1 MVSRPVAL
9 LLTAASCYAL
19 GCSEKTPRTQLM
31 IVADTN
37 ISNLQAIR
45 FEISGRDDR
54 NESAETSLPSDG
66 PAMLALV
73 QAGGSA
79 GPLTIT
85 AKALRLGRTVV
96 QRSAVVEFVPRQTR
110 VVELH
115 LLERCVG
122 VICSTGTSCTEQGCQ
137 NDELTSDDLPA
148 WQGEAPS
155 LGGVSTDASVQ
166 DAGSDAASDASSSD
180 AGDSALADSG
190 LTNCGAGPA
199 MAVDLQSNIE
209 HCGVCRNA
217 CKPPRNATA
226 MCVDGECTWECRL
239 LYDDCDDNETNG
251 CEQVLNTDAHC
262 GSCDNACGA
271 GTTCNRLQGMCR

>member
-9 LLTAASCYAL
+9 LLMAAGSVAL
-19 GCSEKTPRTQLM
+19 GCSERTPRTQLM
-31 IVADTN
+31 VVADTN

-45 FEISGRDDR
+45 FEISGDDR
-54 NESAETSLPSDG
+54 NESAETALPSDG

-110 VVELH
+110 VVKLH

-122 VICSTGTSCTEQGCQ
+122 VVCATGSTCSEQGCRD
-137 NDELTSDDLPA
+137 DELTSDDLPA
-148 WQGEAPS
+148 WHGDAPS
-155 LGGVSTDASVQ
+155 LSGMNADAGAQ
-166 DAGSDAASDASSSD
+166 DAGSDAAGDASSSD
-180 AGDSALADSG
+180 AADSALADSA
-190 LTNCGAGPA
+190 LTNCGMGPA
-199 MAVDLQSNIE
+199 AAVDLQSNVE
-209 HCGVCRNA
+209 HCGMCKNV
-217 CKPPRNATA
+217 CKPVRNATA
-226 MCVDGECTWECRL
+226 ICVDGECEWECRVS
-239 LYDDCDDNETNG
+239 YDDCDDNETNG
-251 CEQVLNTDAHC
+251 CEQLLTTDAHC
-262 GSCDNACGA
+262 GSCDNACST